1 MDKYPKN
8 LEELEQNFSTEEACR
23 EYLLELRWPNGFCC
37 PACNNTDVWVLGD
50 GLLKCKKCGRKTS
63 IIAGTIFEGT
73 RKPLAQWFRAIW
85 WITSQK
91 NGTSALGLK
100 RILGLG
106 SYETAW
112 TWLHK
117 LRRAMVRPDQD
128 RLTGIIQVDETLI
141 GGVKPGKRGRGTEGK
156 VLVLIIAQENGKA
169 TGRIRLRQ
177 IDDASSNSIE
187 KAIVE
192 TVEPGTLIK
201 TDGWRGYNG
210 LKALG
215 YKHKVIRKTADIGEN
230 LLPLCHREASLIK
243 RWLGGTHQGAISH
256 EHLAYY
262 LDEYTFR
269 FNRRKSRSRGLLF
282 YRLLQNSVALKPV
295 RYDAIA
301 LSIRGRKRSHHM

>member
-1 MDKYPKN
+1 
-8 LEELEQNFSTEEACR
+8 
-23 EYLLELRWPNGFCC
+23 
-37 PACNNTDVWVLGD
+37 
-50 GLLKCKKCGRKTS
+50 
-63 IIAGTIFEGT
+63 
-73 RKPLAQWFRAIW
+73 
-85 WITSQK
+85 
-91 NGTSALGLK
+91 
-100 RILGLG
+100 
-106 SYETAW
+106 
-112 TWLHK
+112 
-117 LRRAMVRPDQD
+117 MVRPDQD